1 MPLKQDWIV
10 PLIFLLIQG
19 VDAPA
24 ALLSGYAYDKFGISV
39 LTIPFILSLF
49 PPLFAMF
56 DAGLTMLIVSSV
68 FFGLVLGMQ
77 ESIYRAAVSDLTP
90 ISSRGT
96 AYGIFNTA
104 YGAGFLISGALY
116 GYLIGYKA
124 PFIVAGI
131 YVFTMQMAAIVF
143 LLNARSKLK
152 STQ

>member
-1 MPLKQDWIV
+1 
-10 PLIFLLIQG
+10 
-19 VDAPA
+19 
-24 ALLSGYAYDKFGISV
+24 
-39 LTIPFILSLF
+39 
-49 PPLFAMF
+49 
-56 DAGLTMLIVSSV
+56 V

-124 PFIVAGI
+124 PFMVAGI